1 MALPGWRAT
10 TVSTLSN
17 KIGPP
22 AEIIVDD
29 ALRKQGLNGKDM
41 AAWRYVKFLELLY
54 QELPDEIDRSAMVL
68 TMHNLIL
75 KKYGFAQPRPMR

>member
-1 MALPGWRAT
+1 MALPGWRET

-17 KIGPP
+17 KIGPA

-29 ALRKQGLNGKDM
+29 VLRQQGLNGNDM
-41 AAWRYVKFLELLY
+41 AAGKYVRFLQLLY
-54 QELPDEIDRSAMVL
+54 RELPDEIDRYAMVS

-75 KKYGFAQPRPMR
+75 KKYGFAQPRLMR